1 VWYCC
6 LDPNPVYTKHDQDA
20 LTERENIWRA
30 HGMPEETQAFAAMLY
45 RTTVAPVQALF
56 DAGCTDYADDRAHI
70 AIAPLLRN
78 SSVTVMNL
86 PTTTATLD
94 PRP

>member
-1 VWYCC
+1 MWYCC
-6 LDPNPVYTKHDQDA
+6 LDPNPVYTSHDQDA

-78 SSVTVMNL
+78 SSVTAMNL